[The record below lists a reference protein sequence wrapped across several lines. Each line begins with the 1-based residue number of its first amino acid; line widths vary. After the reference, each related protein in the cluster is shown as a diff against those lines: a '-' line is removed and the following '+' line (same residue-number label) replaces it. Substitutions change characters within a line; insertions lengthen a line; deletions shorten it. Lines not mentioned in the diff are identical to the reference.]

1 MNDSHSWTN
10 LGIVS
15 GDVVEGLLSLL
26 LVLEVVLRDGVLVHD
41 EQVAGVDLG
50 VERPALD
57 LDRGQRGLRL
67 VVVGQQRADV
77 DRHLG

>member
-41 EQVAGVDLG
+41 EQLAGVDLG